1 MRPMI
6 SVLFFMFM
14 VLPSQHAIAG
24 DRTVAGFEKIRALV
38 GEWEATQPDGK
49 LMRVTYEE
57 INGGAIEERYRSED
71 PMWWNMS
78 TVYYL
83 DNDRIIM
90 AHYCSWGNHPRMT
103 ATVPEGRIDT
113 LDFRFLDMAR
123 TRPDNGYMKHASI
136 QFGDK
141 DHFSHR
147 WVWDDKDGEKPL
159 LLTLVRKKTAA
170 VTEGG
175 LKTANKD

>member
-1 MRPMI
+1 MRPAI
-6 SVLFFMFM
+6 TSLFFMFM
-14 VLPSQHAIAG
+14 ALSQHAAAG
-24 DRTVAGFEKIRALV
+24 DRTVAGFEKIRSLV

-49 LMRVTYEE
+49 LLRVTYEE

-83 DNDRIIM
+83 DKDRIMM

-103 ATVPEGRIDT
+103 ATVPEGEINK
-113 LDFRFLDMAR
+113 LDFKFLDITRA
-123 TRPDNGYMKHASI
+123 RPDNGYMKHASI

-141 DHFSHR
+141 DRFSHR
-147 WVWDDKDGEKPL
+147 WVWDEKGEERPL
-159 LLTLVRKKTAA
+159 LLTLVRKKQP
-170 VTEGG
+170 
-175 LKTANKD
+175 